1 MATGEG
7 KDGNKY
13 EWQSWPP
20 DSLEGMPPK
29 RRRLVGWTVVF
40 WFILLGGLLGPA
52 AEAAGI
58 AQPWRSLLVA
68 AVLAAVFVPLIRGAV
83 LETRQLRA
91 EGIELPGYP
100 ATRKTVITNA
110 LLAGVLWTLFAV
122 TAAIDMPVFPLLPI
136 AATIW
141 LVYLI
146 RRWKAGSHGTPA
158 R

>member
-1 MATGEG
+1 MATGAG
-7 KDGNKY
+7 NDGNKY

-20 DSLEGMPPK
+20 DSLERMPPT

-40 WFILLGGLLGPA
+40 WFILLGGLLGAA
-52 AEAAGI
+52 AEVASI

-68 AVLAAVFVPLIRGAV
+68 AVLAGVFVPLIRGAV

-91 EGIELPGYP
+91 EGIDLPGFP

-110 LLAGVLWTLFAV
+110 VLAGFLWALFAV
-122 TAAIDMPVFPLLPI
+122 TVAIGVPVFPLLPV

-141 LVYLI
+141 LAYLI
-146 RRWKAGSHGTPA
+146 RRWRAATN
-158 R
+158 